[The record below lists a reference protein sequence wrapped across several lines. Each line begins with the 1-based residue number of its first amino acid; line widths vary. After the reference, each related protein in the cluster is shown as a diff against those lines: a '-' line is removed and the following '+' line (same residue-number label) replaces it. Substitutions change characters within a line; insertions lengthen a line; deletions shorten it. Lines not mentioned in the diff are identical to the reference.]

1 MNAIELQRIA
11 NERRADAVTMIT
23 RARTGHTGGR

>member
-23 RARTGHTGGR
+23 RARTPEGR